1 MVFDEYSGQQGH
13 IVIVISPLL
22 SLMEDQVKSLRN
34 LGIKTISVIH
44 LQNEDEIQ
52 KLEKGNYS
60 VVYATQ
66 KCCWRMKDGGEYWAV
81 ISIWISSVRLLWMK
95 PMK

>member
-1 MVFDEYSGQQGH
+1 MFVSLPTGFGKSVIYQSLPMVFDEYSGQQGH

-66 KCCWRMKDGGEYWAV
+66 KCC
-81 ISIWISSVRLLWMK
+81 
-95 PMK
+95 